1 MTTIDLFN
9 PAFSYQSMDDKSIF
23 SIMNLI
29 RNGIKYTLFSSF
41 ASKRPI
47 SLQEWSSYLHISE
60 RTLQRYQKEG
70 KTFDSLQSEKIVEIV
85 LLYKKGVEVF
95 GNEDYFNTWLISTN
109 IALGGIKPK
118 ELFDNSFGLKLLQ
131 DELGRIEHGVLA

>member
-1 MTTIDLFN
+1 MTAIDLFN
-9 PAFSYQSMDDKSIF
+9 PSFSYQLMDDKNIF
-23 SIMNLI
+23 SLMELI
-29 RNGIKYTLFSSF
+29 RKGIKYTLFSSF

-47 SLQEWSSYLHISE
+47 SMQEWSTYLHISE
-60 RTLQRYQKEG
+60 RTMQRYQKEK

-95 GNEDYFNTWLISTN
+95 GNEEYFNTWLISSN

-131 DELGRIEHGVLA
+131 DELVRIEHGVLS